1 MFASLLELLRRL
13 DVRLTLGVALVGLV
27 TLIVLV
33 SSTSQREAKHALAA
47 QQAFAE
53 PVLEKLGPRLQSAIA
68 EIETVLHESMAH
80 PLVASAELPGE
91 SRSAVLRGKRD
102 QQPLIEALEIH
113 RKGSVVSSTKID
125 DRVPV
130 DPALLSRVA
139 GDKLLIH
146 AEAERWSVFAE
157 FPTRPEVDYQEWMV
171 AHVPISEIAAILQ
184 ATGSD
189 HLALL
194 DGRGRVLAHSDE
206 SNVGDRLVRSQAG
219 LTNSAGT
226 HFGVEEINLGF
237 TSELVGD
244 VWRLAFLF
252 PEEMTAEVGG
262 SSVGSQLAIGLFVL
276 FVGSGALFYLG
287 MRHGRKLEAVAEFA
301 KTLESG
307 DFASRL
313 PDQGSVELG
322 KLGSRMNSL
331 AKRLQSF
338 KSETDQEVATHAKR
352 LKELDRWTQGL
363 NAQVL
368 ATNETSCEGMLFIT
382 PDGTNIV
389 GHNSRLLELSGM
401 TKEDIESMEAEQLPQ
416 RLAWMFQETEEF
428 LQWWKAC
435 FEEPESVVPK
445 SWKLRQPEDGE
456 AEVRVTPVKNDDKIL
471 ALLWRFDNRTEEV
484 RIQRKAESVEKAE
497 LIGNLASGI
506 GHEFNRILTGVV
518 ANLSEVDGS
527 VSADLWSKVVEE
539 AKASANQAAT
549 MSRGLLGY
557 SQANLLDVKVNN
569 VHNLVRWVK
578 GQITPELPAEIEL
591 KIELPENN
599 CHVSGDR
606 EKMRTVLFELCQNA
620 IAAMPGGGVLTLA
633 AESFE
638 VGGDDL
644 APDDLEAG
652 NYVCFVVKDTGH
664 GIPEAI
670 QGRIF
675 EPFFTTKVDGSGLGL
690 SATSGIVWQHG
701 GWIACESQEGQ
712 GTTMRVYLPSS
723 ELPVP
728 VVVETGEESVEAKQ
742 VTSLQNETQDTPIAG
757 DFVLV
762 IDDEDMVRRL
772 TQAIL
777 KRGGY
782 ESVGA
787 RSGREALEV
796 CREHQNRI
804 SLIVLDLNM
813 PEMSGREFFDI
824 LRREIGNVP
833 VIVVSGY
840 LMDFDAFAM
849 SPESGTPPSGFV
861 QKPYQADRFL
871 DKVGGILH
879 EKAA

>member
-33 SSTSQREAKHALAA
+33 SSNSNRAIEQAEASQR
-47 QQAFAE
+47 AFAK
-53 PVLEKLGPRLQSAIA
+53 PVLVNLEPRIQSAIA
-68 EIETVLHESMAH
+68 EVETVLHEAMAH

-102 QQPLIEALEIH
+102 QHPLIDALEIH
-113 RKGSVVSSTKID
+113 RKGAVVASTKVEEK
-125 DRVPV
+125 VPV
-130 DPALLSRVA
+130 EASLLERVGSEKLRIEA
-139 GDKLLIH
+139 GESK
-146 AEAERWSVFAE
+146 WSIFIA
-157 FPTRPEVDYQEWMV
+157 FPFREDVDNEEWMV
-171 AHVPISEIAAILQ
+171 AHVPTVEIAAILK
-184 ATGSD
+184 ATGSKN
-189 HLALL
+189 LALL
-194 DGRGRVLAHSDE
+194 DGRGRILAHTE
-206 SNVGDRLVRSQAG
+206 EAKVGQRLVRSEAG
-219 LTNSAGT
+219 LTDPEGT
-226 HFGVEEINLGF
+226 KFHVVEKNLDF
-237 TSELVGD
+237 AAEMVGD
-244 VWRLAFLF
+244 VWRVAFLF
-252 PEEMTAEVGG
+252 PENMAVQLSG
-262 SSVGSQLAIGLFVL
+262 SSAGTQFAMGLLVL
-276 FVGSGALFYLG
+276 VLGSGVLFYLS
-287 MRHGRKLEAVAEFA
+287 MRHGRQLDSITEFA
-301 KTLESG
+301 KRLEAG
-307 DFASRL
+307 DFDERL
-313 PDQGSVELG
+313 PEQTSVELG
-322 KLGSRMNSL
+322 RLAKRMNAL
-331 AKRLQSF
+331 AKRLHSY
-338 KSETDQEVATHAKR
+338 KSETDQEVANHAKR

-368 ATNETSCEGMLFIT
+368 ATNDTSREGMLFIT
-382 PDGTNIV
+382 PDGSKVV
-389 GHNSRLLELSGM
+389 GHNSSLLELCGM
-401 TKEDIESMEAEQLPQ
+401 TKEDMESMEAEQLPQ

-428 LQWWKAC
+428 LRWWKQC
-435 FEEPESVVPK
+435 FVTPEEVAPK

-456 AEVRVTPVKNDDKIL
+456 AEVRVTPVKADEKLL
-471 ALLWRFDNRTEEV
+471 ALLWRFEDRTEEV
-484 RIQRKAESVEKAE
+484 RIARKAESVEKAE

-518 ANLSEVDGS
+518 ANLAEVDGS
-527 VSADLWSKVVEE
+527 ISEELWTTVVEE

-557 SQANLLDVKVNN
+557 SKANLLDVKVNN

-578 GQITPELPAEIEL
+578 GQISPNLPPEIEL

-606 EKMRTVLFELCQNA
+606 EKMRTVLFELCENA
-620 IAAMPGGGVLTLA
+620 IAAMKGGGVLTIG

-664 GIPEAI
+664 GIPDAI
-670 QGRIF
+670 RGRIF
-675 EPFFTTKVDGSGLGL
+675 EPFFTTNPEGSGLGL
-690 SATSGIVWQHG
+690 SSTSGIVWQHG
-701 GWIACESQEGQ
+701 GWIACESEEGQ

-728 VVVETGEESVEAKQ
+728 VVVETGDESVEAKQ
-742 VTSLQNETQDTPIAG
+742 VTSLKSEAPDTPIAG

-787 RSGREALEV
+787 RSGREALEI
-796 CREHQNRI
+796 CHEHQDRI

-824 LRREIGNVP
+824 LRREIGDVP

-871 DKVGGILH
+871 TEVGGILQR
-879 EKAA
+879 KAA